1 MKILINFRNRVKTCS
16 TIQMP
21 TVLGYCWTAI
31 CLECLEISRIW
42 VTVPFLPSPLKEG
55 NLEVSSPLHY
65 CNIAIIIISATFV
78 PRKIFQY
85 LQSLSGTFLGNV
97 CLFKVSNRNI
107 RRNMWNIVYFN
118 NKDTRMTSFFFFVIV
133 YFEKVNADLVY
144 FL

>member
-1 MKILINFRNRVKTCS
+1 MKTCS
-16 TIQMP
+16 NIQMT

-42 VTVPFLPSPLKEG
+42 VTVPFLPSPFKEG

-65 CNIAIIIISATFV
+65 CNIAIIIIISATFV

-97 CLFKVSNRNI
+97 CLFEVNNRN

-118 NKDTRMTSFFFFVIV
+118 NKDTRMSSFFFVIV
-133 YFEKVNADLVY
+133 NSEHFLYLFLVLLV
-144 FL
+144 FHLFTLKR